1 MVKAKS
7 PNFLSALAYRF
18 LPSFLHCL
26 SDISVAHT
34 DQYAS
39 ECEKVITLAYF
50 DTVAFGSIH
59 VCSLRK
65 NSMLRERRCE
75 KAFFNSLVYLFRF
88 VCREYS
94 CAFKMLF
101 RKKKRKKIKQGA
113 LIVAHI
119 LAI

>member
-18 LPSFLHCL
+18 LPAFLHCL

-65 NSMLRERRCE
+65 TTCCE
-75 KAFFNSLVYLFRF
+75 SDDARKRF
-88 VCREYS
+88 LIASSIYS
-94 CAFKMLF
+94 DSFAVNIAALLKCYSE
-101 RKKKRKKIKQGA
+101 RKKKKKEIYIK
-113 LIVAHI
+113 
-119 LAI
+119 